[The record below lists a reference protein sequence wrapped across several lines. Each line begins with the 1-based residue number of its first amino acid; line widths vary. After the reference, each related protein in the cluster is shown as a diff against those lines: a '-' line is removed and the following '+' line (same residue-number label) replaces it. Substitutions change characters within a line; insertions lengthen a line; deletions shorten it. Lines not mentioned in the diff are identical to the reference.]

1 MSRMH
6 GVLRLA
12 ADTCGI
18 RVTNGKTSKGCLPVV
33 DEKRLP
39 DLRVSAYYMP
49 TVCLHLAEAN

>member
-1 MSRMH
+1 MH